1 MLKPPMNMSM
11 SMHALTCVIRSPVA
25 QGEPPCR
32 YREFI
37 RENIY
42 SVIKHTFPLFYAQ
55 LNEETLY
62 ILTDEWLVIHGA
74 MEPEF
79 HQIAT
84 EFVQFIQQQNN
95 HNASVKLS
103 AKQIAL
109 LEYEWIVFNAEMDSA
124 HVPNLNVWW
133 DDVEAQPEAFCIQL
147 NPTLKLVEVPFL
159 VHPKSVTFLIQEQKT
174 VCYGVFRHAS
184 HQVVSQ
190 KLREV
195 DIALIQMIQN
205 APAQSLTQLEQ
216 QIAQHLSNF
225 HFLAWV
231 QTFQQQGL
239 ISLYLLGETL

>member
-1 MLKPPMNMSM
+1 MLKPPMNMRM
-11 SMHALTCVIRSPVA
+11 SMYALTCVIRSPVA
-25 QGEPPCR
+25 QGEPHCR

-42 SVIKHTFPLFYAQ
+42 SVITHTFPLFCSQ

-62 ILTDEWLVIHGA
+62 ILTDEWLVTYGA
-74 MEPEF
+74 TEPEF

-84 EFVQFIQQQNN
+84 EFVQFIQQRNS
-95 HNASVKLS
+95 HNDNINLS
-103 AKQIAL
+103 AEQIAL
-109 LEYEWIVFNAEMDSA
+109 LEYEWIVFNAEMDGH
-124 HVPNLNVWW
+124 HVTDHKVWW
-133 DDVEAQPEAFCIQL
+133 DDVEVQSDAFCIQL
-147 NPTLKLVEVPFL
+147 NPTLKLIEVPFL
-159 VHPKSVTFLIQEQKT
+159 VHPESVTFLTQEQKT
-174 VCYGVFRHAS
+174 VCYGVFRNAS